1 MLRYKA
7 GVKFNI
13 LEMTEKQFGS
23 RQSWKVI
30 MEGERL
36 MRHSEC
42 TQLRLPPAPGVSFR
56 GWVHPADL
64 GTVDVATKLLTAA
77 SVDIVVATAG
87 FTTSEL
93 GIVVG
98 RTGRD
103 LGAFS
108 AMPEAEEITYPPGR
122 IFRGHPL
129 TTVDGLSLRVYEE
142 WAIDDGG
149 QPVSMG
155 IDPSEVVAM
164 VSAMIPKARGKEL
177 AVPREYC
184 KRFTSPLE

>member
-1 MLRYKA
+1 MTSDDLNLDAFLKA
-7 GVKFNI
+7 
-13 LEMTEKQFGS
+13 LLS
-23 RQSWKVI
+23 
-30 MEGERL
+30 
-36 MRHSEC
+36 
-42 TQLRLPPAPGVSFR
+42 LPPAPGVSFR
-56 GWVHPADL
+56 GWVHPAD
-64 GTVDVATKLLTAA
+64 VATKLLTAA
-77 SVDIVVATAG
+77 SVDIAVATAG

-108 AMPEAEEITYPPGR
+108 AMPEAEEITYAPGR
-122 IFRGHPL
+122 IFRGYPVE
-129 TTVDGLSLRVYEE
+129 TVDDLSVRVYEE
-142 WAIDDGG
+142 WVIGDGG

-177 AVPREYC
+177 VVPREYC
-184 KRFTSPLE
+184 ERFTSPLE

>member
-1 MLRYKA
+1 MTSDDLNLDAFLKA
-7 GVKFNI
+7 
-13 LEMTEKQFGS
+13 LLS
-23 RQSWKVI
+23 
-30 MEGERL
+30 
-36 MRHSEC
+36 
-42 TQLRLPPAPGVSFR
+42 LPPAPGVSFR

-77 SVDIVVATAG
+77 SVDIAVATAG

-108 AMPEAEEITYPPGR
+108 AMPEAEEITYAPGR
-122 IFRGHPL
+122 IFRGYPVE
-129 TTVDGLSLRVYEE
+129 TVDDLSVRVYEE
-142 WAIDDGG
+142 WVIGDGG

-164 VSAMIPKARGKEL
+164 VSAMIPKARGKERV
-177 AVPREYC
+177 VPREYC
-184 KRFTSPLE
+184 ERFTSPLE

>member
-1 MLRYKA
+1 MTSDDLNLDAFLKA
-7 GVKFNI
+7 
-13 LEMTEKQFGS
+13 LLS
-23 RQSWKVI
+23 
-30 MEGERL
+30 
-36 MRHSEC
+36 
-42 TQLRLPPAPGVSFR
+42 LPPAPGVSFR

-77 SVDIVVATAG
+77 VDIAVATAG

-108 AMPEAEEITYPPGR
+108 AMPEAEEITYAPGR
-122 IFRGHPL
+122 IFRGYPVE
-129 TTVDGLSLRVYEE
+129 TVDDLSVRVYEE
-142 WAIDDGG
+142 WVIGDGG

>member
-23 RQSWKVI
+23 RQSSKVT
-30 MEGERL
+30 MEGEHL
-36 MRHSEC
+36 LRHSEC
-42 TQLRLPPAPGVSFR
+42 TQLSLPPAPGVSFR
-56 GWVHPADL
+56 GWVHLADL

-77 SVDIVVATAG
+77 SVDIPVATAG

-93 GIVVG
+93 GIAVG

-142 WAIDDGG
+142 WAIGDGG
-149 QPVSMG
+149 QPISMG